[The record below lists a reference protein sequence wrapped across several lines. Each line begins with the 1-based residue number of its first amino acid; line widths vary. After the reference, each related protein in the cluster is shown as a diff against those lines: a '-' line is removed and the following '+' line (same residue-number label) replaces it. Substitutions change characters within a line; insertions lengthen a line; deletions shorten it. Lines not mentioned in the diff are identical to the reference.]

1 MAERFKSSD
10 YVKILK
16 DIVPEVEKASNPLDL
31 GNVKEFTELKN
42 VVLITDTQVKGML
55 NFNDLYS
62 ISTDDD
68 TIKLINREKEINFE
82 DATNIQ
88 FTSGTT
94 GYPKGATLSHFNILN
109 NAQFTYIFS
118 ERCSKFTFK

>member
-1 MAERFKSSD
+1 MQKVGIKTLVMAERFKSSD

-16 DIVPEVEKASNPLDL
+16 DIVPEVDKASNPLDL
-31 GNVKEFTELKN
+31 GHVKDFPDLKN
-42 VVLITDTQVKGML
+42 VVLITETQVKGMV

-68 TIKLINREKEINFE
+68 TNELIKREKAINFE

-94 GYPKGATLSHFNILN
+94 GFPKGATLSHFNILN
-109 NAQFTYIFS
+109 NG
-118 ERCSKFTFK
+118 

>member
-31 GNVKEFTELKN
+31 GNVKEFPELKN

-68 TIKLINREKEINFE
+68 TIKLIKREKEINFE

-109 NAQFTYIFS
+109 NGQYNGYF
-118 ERCSKFTFK
+118 